1 MYGVLDFCVFLL
13 AVTGGKMAIR
23 AIPGR
28 PIAKSTIHG
37 LPYLS
42 LVILFS
48 IDASASHQPGIAPE
62 LTPKL
67 RWVAFRFRHGSVVPE
82 SWPVIINPLFH
93 LFLFFFF
100 FFNSCNPRTTQ
111 KQQCLL
117 TGPTPSSPPPTPS
130 SFPPSETR
138 STAPLPRARLS
149 ARMLRPRFRSW
160 AVRPT

>member
-1 MYGVLDFCVFLL
+1 MVYGVLDFCVFLL

-67 RWVAFRFRHGSVVPE
+67 RWVASRFRHGSVVPE

-93 LFLFFFF
+93 LFLF
-100 FFNSCNPRTTQ
+100 
-111 KQQCLL
+111 
-117 TGPTPSSPPPTPS
+117 SSS
-130 SFPPSETR
+130 S
-138 STAPLPRARLS
+138 STAVIHAPLKNNNVSLQVQPLLLHHQLLLPS
-149 ARMLRPRFRSW
+149 LRRRQGRQRRCPGQGS
-160 AVRPT
+160 RPGCSGQGSGVGR